1 MGITSSVNAKYIA
14 TANGRCKFL
23 EMYICIQII
32 AITRCTRGYMW
43 GVGIAGLV
51 ISYLLL
57 TTAVAATAFEPRHEW
72 GMLLILCILCLLGG
86 VWSLAKSGNEIKETV
101 SGALS
106 LLAGVVYFADSFIRI
121 KQYCAEL
128 AHQRSMGYSPQWY
141 I

>member
-1 MGITSSVNAKYIA
+1 MGITSSANTKYIS

-23 EMYICIQII
+23 EIFICIQII
-32 AITRCTRGYMW
+32 TLTRNTRNFMW

-72 GMLLILCILCLLGG
+72 GMLFILCILCVLGG
-86 VWSLAKSGNEIKETV
+86 VWSLAESNNEIKTV
-101 SGALS
+101 IHGVLS
-106 LLAGVVYFADSFIRI
+106 LIAAAVYFIDGFIRT
-121 KQYCAEL
+121 KQYCADV
-128 AHQRSMGYSPQWY
+128 AHQRSLAN